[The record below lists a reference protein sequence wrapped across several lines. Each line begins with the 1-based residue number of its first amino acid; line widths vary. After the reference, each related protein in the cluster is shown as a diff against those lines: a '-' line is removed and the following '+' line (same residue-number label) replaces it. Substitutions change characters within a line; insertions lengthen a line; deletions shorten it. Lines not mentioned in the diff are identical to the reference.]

1 MVDHASRYGA
11 LMKDVKK
18 RVEAVRYMRSRAD
31 WQYLRKWSHITYTN
45 GLLKLKLSHK
55 DLGATT
61 RL

>member
-31 WQYLRKWSHITYTN
+31 W
-45 GLLKLKLSHK
+45 
-55 DLGATT
+55 
-61 RL
+61 